1 MSIPYFSS
9 QIFSTKYNVTLYYPN
24 DYKSMRITKFA
35 EPMVVKGIVYI
46 RLTPTISI
54 YYRFSMEHL
63 TANKDKFQ
71 KYNNMVFTF
80 NTRVSKLTWNNVDS
94 HGKAQPRYNFFVI

>member
-9 QIFSTKYNVTLYYPN
+9 HLFSTKYNVTQYYPN

-54 YYRFSMEHL
+54 YYRFSMAYW
-63 TANKDKFQ
+63 TAYEDKFQ

-80 NTRVSKLTWNNVDS
+80 NIHVSKLTWNNVDS
-94 HGKAQPRYNFFVI
+94 HGWA